1 MIIQLSSTLSI
12 LSHVSHHGD
21 PKTIDIPRFIL
32 ADDHIPDIVVSA
44 DTEPGWS
51 QSGFPAQF
59 LGIGG
64 KSLSWMG
71 HGNCMSL
78 LLQVM
83 KSCGV
88 GLGIMFLS

>member
-64 KSLSWMG
+64 
-71 HGNCMSL
+71 
-78 LLQVM
+78 
-83 KSCGV
+83 
-88 GLGIMFLS
+88 